1 MLLLLLSCL
10 LPTTNGKNC
19 LQCWQELPA
28 LIDYDL
34 QILWGTPGPPAE
46 LSQSLHSLFM
56 DNQSSPENSYLGQDH
71 LEEAAGTLFT
81 HIDKAIKK
89 LRDDKPSLLEEV
101 RVLKQQFSKELEDVS
116 EGLKDKDIRSTLEVI
131 SCTTCQKHFL
141 TCQDPAVCPG
151 QWSTNHLGLQPP
163 RLHSR
168 SMDWE
173 ELQVGYGHRHRSA
186 PGDPSWRCY
195 IFWLKKKKKKEEE
208 EAQKVLGHPGS
219 PRRESCVCLG
229 IASLEAPS
237 LVPCAWFPK
246 ECRIEGWDSGEPPSA
261 PSVSRPIQG
270 QAPGTEQEQSPQSP
284 TDPQSAPCP

>member
-56 DNQSSPENSYLGQDH
+56 DNHSSPENSYLGQDH

-101 RVLKQQFSKELEDVS
+101 RVLKQQFSKQLEDVS

-141 TCQDPAVCPG
+141 TCQDPDLCPG
-151 QWSTNHLGLQPP
+151 QWRTNLLALQPP
-163 RLHSR
+163 CLHS

-173 ELQVGYGHRHRSA
+173 ELHVGYGHRLCSA

-195 IFWLKKKKKKEEE
+195 IFWLKKKKKEEEEEE
-208 EAQKVLGHPGS
+208 EAKKG
-219 PRRESCVCLG
+219 
-229 IASLEAPS
+229 PS
-237 LVPCAWFPK
+237 WPLVTFN
-246 ECRIEGWDSGEPPSA
+246 
-261 PSVSRPIQG
+261 
-270 QAPGTEQEQSPQSP
+270 
-284 TDPQSAPCP
+284 

>member
-46 LSQSLHSLFM
+46 LSQS
-56 DNQSSPENSYLGQDH
+56 QDH

-116 EGLKDKDIRSTLEVI
+116 EGLKDKDICSTLEVI

-141 TCQDPAVCPG
+141 TCQDPAVCPAWTG
-151 QWSTNHLGLQPP
+151 KNFRWAMG
-163 RLHSR
+163 
-168 SMDWE
+168 
-173 ELQVGYGHRHRSA
+173 
-186 PGDPSWRCY
+186 
-195 IFWLKKKKKKEEE
+195 I
-208 EAQKVLGHPGS
+208 
-219 PRRESCVCLG
+219 G
-229 IASLEAPS
+229 IALPLAT
-237 LVPCAWFPK
+237 LAGDVTF
-246 ECRIEGWDSGEPPSA
+246 SG
-261 PSVSRPIQG
+261 SRRRRHK
-270 QAPGTEQEQSPQSP
+270 
-284 TDPQSAPCP
+284 